1 MNTAKSVAEPIECE
15 IKLTGSKGALRAAE
29 AAVRRV
35 VGSQLQW
42 QTVALVT
49 DYYDTADRR
58 LSQRGVA
65 FRVRKKDRA
74 FEQTVK
80 AKTLRAAA
88 LSSRPEWN
96 IPLPSAKPDL
106 DALPAAATA
115 RMGLVLPGEL
125 RKLFTVDVSRKKA
138 VVDIESASGAATV
151 EIAVDRGVV
160 RTGRRRDDISEV
172 EIELIEGAPAAI
184 YDLAIAL
191 VDSGLRVSR
200 VTKAERGYGLVDGR
214 VASLPKKAPKLV
226 LTRQQTVSGALAEIF
241 GGGIVNVLEN
251 EAAAIDGTDPEGV
264 HQLRVSLRRM
274 RSALSV
280 FRTMLD
286 PASIVWASA
295 ELKWLA
301 SCFGPAR
308 DWDVFGTEILDSVQ
322 GYGIDV
328 AAIDA
333 LRGGSA
339 AARADG
345 YAAARAALQSSRYTK
360 LILGM
365 SRFVDTHGWMPA
377 DAGTGH
383 PLNQPLG
390 KCADTIL
397 ERAYTKVMKRGRG
410 LKHMEI
416 AARHQVRIE
425 LKKFRYTTEF
435 LHALYDADKVGAF
448 MKSLSRMQDQ
458 FGHLNDVSVAR
469 TLLGELL
476 DAKGLSAPERRIC
489 AFGAGQVI
497 GWHARG
503 VSEAES
509 AFLDD
514 WKALKA
520 APVFWHPGKGS

>member
-1 MNTAKSVAEPIECE
+1 MSAVKPAAEPIECE
-15 IKLTGSKGALRAAE
+15 IKLTGSKSALRTAE

-35 VGSQLQW
+35 VGSQLKW

-49 DYYDTADRR
+49 DYYDTIDRR

-65 FRVRKKDRA
+65 FRVRKKDRV

-80 AKTLRAAA
+80 AKTLRASA

-106 DALPAAATA
+106 EALPSAAKA
-115 RMGLVLPGEL
+115 RMGLVLPSEL
-125 RKLFTVDVSRKKA
+125 KKLFTVDVSRKKA
-138 VVDIESASGAATV
+138 VVDIDGAGGAAKV

-160 RTGRRRDDISEV
+160 RAGRRRDEISEL
-172 EIELIEGAPAAI
+172 EIELVEGEPAAI

-191 VDSGLRVSR
+191 ADAGLRVSR

-214 VASLPKKAPKLV
+214 TAALPKKAPKLE
-226 LTRQQTVSGALAEIF
+226 LTREQSLSEALADIF

-251 EAAAIDGTDPEGV
+251 EAAALDGSDSEGV

-280 FRTMLD
+280 FRTVLD
-286 PASIVWASA
+286 PARIVWASA

-301 SCFGPAR
+301 TCFGPAR
-308 DWDVFGTEILDSVQ
+308 DWDVFGAEILDPVR
-322 GYGIDV
+322 GYGIDIS
-328 AAIDA
+328 AIDA
-333 LRGGSA
+333 LRSGTET
-339 AARADG
+339 ARVAG
-345 YAAARAALQSSRYTK
+345 YDAARAALQSSRYTK

-365 SRFVDTHGWMPA
+365 SQFVDTHGWMPA
-377 DAGTGH
+377 DADAGH
-383 PLNQPLG
+383 PLNQTLG
-390 KCADTIL
+390 TRADEIL
-397 ERAYTKVMKRGRG
+397 QRAYRKLMKRGRG
-410 LKHMEI
+410 LKDMDI

-469 TLLGELL
+469 TLLGELTG
-476 DAKGLSAPERRIC
+476 AKGLSVVEKRVRSV
-489 AFGAGQVI
+489 GAGQVI

-503 VSEAES
+503 VCDAEND
-509 AFLDD
+509 FLGD

-520 APVFWHPGKGS
+520 APVFWHHGKGD

>member
-1 MNTAKSVAEPIECE
+1 MSTAKTAAEPIECE
-15 IKLTGSKGALRAAE
+15 IKLTGPKGALRAAE

-35 VGSQLQW
+35 VGSQLEW

-49 DYYDTADRR
+49 DYYDTVDRR

-65 FRVRKKDRA
+65 FRVRKKDRV

-80 AKTLRAAA
+80 AKTLHAAA

-96 IPLPSAKPDL
+96 IPLPSSKPDL
-106 DALPAAATA
+106 AALPAAATA

-125 RKLFTVDVSRKKA
+125 KKLFTVDVSRKKA
-138 VVDIESASGAATV
+138 VVDIESASGAAKV
-151 EIAVDRGVV
+151 EIAVDRGAV
-160 RTGRRRDDISEV
+160 RAGRRRDDISEL
-172 EIELIEGAPAAI
+172 EIELVEGAPAAI

-214 VASLPKKAPKLV
+214 TATLPKKAPKLV
-226 LTRQQTVSGALAEIF
+226 LTRQQTVSDALAEIF
-241 GGGIVNVLEN
+241 GGGIVNVLDN
-251 EAAAIDGTDPEGV
+251 EAAALDGADPEGV
-264 HQLRVSLRRM
+264 HQLRVSMRRM

-280 FRTMLD
+280 FRGLLD
-286 PASIVWASA
+286 PAGIVWASA

-308 DWDVFGTEILDSVQ
+308 DWDVFGAEILDPVR
-322 GYGIDV
+322 GFGIDI
-328 AAIDA
+328 AAVDA
-333 LRGGSA
+333 LRAGTA
-339 AARADG
+339 TARAAG
-345 YAAARAALQSSRYTK
+345 YESARAALQSSRYTK
-360 LILGM
+360 FILGM
-365 SRFVDTHGWMPA
+365 SRFVDTHGWMLA
-377 DAGTGH
+377 DAGKQH

-390 KCADTIL
+390 KCADAIL
-397 ERAYTKVMKRGRG
+397 ERAYKKVMKRGRG
-410 LKHMEI
+410 LKDMDI
-416 AARHQVRIE
+416 AARHQVRID

-435 LHALYDADKVGAF
+435 LHALFDADKVGAF

-469 TLLGELL
+469 TLLGTLTS
-476 DAKGLSAPERRIC
+476 AKGLSATERRVLEL
-489 AFGAGQVI
+489 GAGQVI

-503 VSEAES
+503 VSDAES

-520 APVFWHPGKGS
+520 APVFWHPGKGN